1 MPQAGGGAE
10 ARPEDFTEEA
20 KTESLR
26 PVFFAPHFGQAGRRA
41 VEERTSSS
49 NSWPQASQ
57 ANS

>member
-10 ARPEDFTEEA
+10 ALAEDFTEEA

-26 PVFFAPHFGQAGRRA
+26 PVFFAPHSGQAGLRA
-41 VEERTSSS
+41 VEERTSCS
-49 NSWPQASQ
+49 NSWPHSAH

>member
-1 MPQAGGGAE
+1 MPHAGGGAE
-10 ARPEDFTEEA
+10 APVEDFTEEA

-26 PVFFAPHFGQAGRRA
+26 PVLFAPHCGQAGLRV

-49 NSWPQASQ
+49 NSWPHSAQ